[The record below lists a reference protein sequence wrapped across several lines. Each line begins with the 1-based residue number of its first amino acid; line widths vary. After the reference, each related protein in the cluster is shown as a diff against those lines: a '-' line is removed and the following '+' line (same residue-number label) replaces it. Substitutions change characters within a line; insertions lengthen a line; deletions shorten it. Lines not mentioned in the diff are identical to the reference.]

1 MRILYMDCFLGFDA
15 RMLLGALIDAG
26 AATEKI
32 EESLRQKGVN
42 ASVIVQSTERSSILC
57 KKATVIADQE
67 AENTLNENNIVKSIS
82 EEYGFSEG
90 TTPATIIAVI
100 CAAEQLGID
109 YIISSEISLPENTD
123 GRVLE
128 LFERGNIAVCPADGS
143 TKGTE
148 PADAAF
154 LVQISNENGPKPPM
168 EIISIGYGAGGDN
181 PDNPDI
187 ISAII
192 GEFES
197 DNLFSYEETEEFAAY
212 L

>member
-1 MRILYMDCFLGFDA
+1 MDCFLGFDA

-26 AATEKI
+26 ADAGKI
-32 EESLRQKGVN
+32 EEDFHQRGII
-42 ASVIVQSTERSSILC
+42 ASVNVQNTERSSILC
-57 KKATVIADQE
+57 KKATVTTDPE
-67 AENTLNENNIVKSIS
+67 AEHKLHENNIVKSIS

-90 TTPATIIAVI
+90 TTPATIMAVI
-100 CAAEQLGID
+100 CAAEQLGIE

-128 LFERGNIAVCPADGS
+128 LFERSNIAVCPADGS

-148 PADAAF
+148 VADAAF
-154 LVQISNENGPKPPM
+154 LVQLSNESGPKPPM
-168 EIISIGYGAGGDN
+168 EIISIGYGAGGNN
-181 PDNPDI
+181 PENPDI

-197 DNLFSYEETEEFAAY
+197 DNLFSYEETEDLAAY